1 MATNFDLMRV
11 KSTRPNRTRKDKM
24 RANGYEWNNPQP
36 PIDPPEYGS
45 YSEDDYTRYTITI
58 DVTLNTLEY
67 DVETYVESLIKEKL
81 TDDDLGEVL
90 NSIKFEEVK

>member
-1 MATNFDLMRV
+1 MRRV
-11 KSTRPNRTRKDKM
+11 
-24 RANGYEWNNPQP
+24 EHEP
-36 PIDPPEYGS
+36 PIDPPEEYNP
-45 YSEDDYTRYTITI
+45 YSEDDFTRYTITI

-67 DVETYVESLIKEKL
+67 DVETYVESLIREKL

>member
-1 MATNFDLMRV
+1 MYN
-11 KSTRPNRTRKDKM
+11 
-24 RANGYEWNNPQP
+24 NNPQP
-36 PIDPPEYGS
+36 PIDPPEYGA
-45 YSEDDYTRYTITI
+45 YSEDDFTRYTITI

-67 DVETYVESLIKEKL
+67 DVETYVRSLIDEKL

>member
-1 MATNFDLMRV
+1 ML
-11 KSTRPNRTRKDKM
+11 
-24 RANGYEWNNPQP
+24 YNNPQP

-45 YSEDDYTRYTITI
+45 YSEDDFTRYTITI

-81 TDDDLGEVL
+81 TDEDIGEEL
-90 NSIKFEEVK
+90 NSIKFEEVQ